1 MEALASARLGMAQA
15 LARFDRAGAAVVRAT
30 TAERDVEPVQAISE
44 MLEAK
49 HEFRANVQVALIAD
63 EMMDALLELQREPK

>member
-30 TAERDVEPVQAISE
+30 TVDHDVEPVQAITE
-44 MLEAK
+44 MIEAK
-49 HEFRANVQVALIAD
+49 HDFRANAHVALIAD

>member
-30 TAERDVEPVQAISE
+30 TADKEIEPVAAIAD
-44 MLEAK
+44 MIAAK
-49 HEFRANVQVALIAD
+49 HDFRANAHVVLIAD
-63 EMMDALLELQREPK
+63 EMMDAILELQREPR